1 MKREMKREKIIIITK
16 KMKVACHKND
26 LPLSFIKAPRTEGKT
41 FPTTKMVL
49 YAFILHDSVLSISSL
64 AAFRSLVDKVHEL
77 IELRSDDNLRATVA
91 LLANLRTV

>member
-1 MKREMKREKIIIITK
+1 
-16 KMKVACHKND
+16 MKVACHKND
-26 LPLSFIKAPRTEGKT
+26 LPLSFIKAQRPKGKLSLRLKWS
-41 FPTTKMVL
+41 F

-77 IELRSDDNLRATVA
+77 VELRSDDNLRATVA